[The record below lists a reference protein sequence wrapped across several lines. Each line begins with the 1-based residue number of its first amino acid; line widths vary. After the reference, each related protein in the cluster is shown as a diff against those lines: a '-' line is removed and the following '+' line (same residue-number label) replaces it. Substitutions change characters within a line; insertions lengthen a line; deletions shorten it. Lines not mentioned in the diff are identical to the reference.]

1 MKTAKP
7 GTSDI
12 NRLVSKI
19 LDKPPV
25 EKFEK
30 FDYTEKIFGVDYDS
44 FVDSNFESV
53 DPMTTDKY
61 EFDKIYKNYE
71 DFKKDFPKEAKLF
84 YGWHPKGGSFLFNR
98 DVMGGDFDGLMVKF
112 RNK

>member
-1 MKTAKP
+1 MKTSKV
-7 GTSDI
+7 GSSDI

-25 EKFEK
+25 DKYQD
-30 FDYTEKIFGVDYDS
+30 FDYSEKIFGFDYDS

-61 EFDKIYKNYE
+61 EFDKIYKTYDE
-71 DFKKDFPKEAKLF
+71 FKKDFPKEAKLF
-84 YGWHPKGGSFLFNR
+84 YGWHPRGGSFLFNR
-98 DVMGGDFDGLMVKF
+98 DITGSDFGGLMVKF
-112 RNK
+112 KTK

>member
-1 MKTAKP
+1 MKTSKP
-7 GTSDI
+7 ETSDI

-25 EKFEK
+25 EK

-53 DPMTTDKY
+53 DPMTTEKY

-71 DFKKDFPKEAKLF
+71 EFKKDFPKEAKLF

-98 DVMGGDFDGLMVKF
+98 DVMGSDFSGLMVKF
-112 RNK
+112 RKK

>member
-30 FDYTEKIFGVDYDS
+30 FDHTEKIFGVDYDS
-44 FVDSNFESV
+44 FFDSNFESV
-53 DPMTTDKY
+53 DPMTTEKY

-98 DVMGGDFDGLMVKF
+98 DVMGSDFGGLMVKF

>member
-1 MKTAKP
+1 MKTSKP
-7 GTSDI
+7 ETSDI

-44 FVDSNFESV
+44 F
-53 DPMTTDKY
+53 
-61 EFDKIYKNYE
+61 DKIYKSYE

-98 DVMGGDFDGLMVKF
+98 DIMGSDFDGLMVKF
-112 RNK
+112 RKK

>member
-1 MKTAKP
+1 MKTSKP
-7 GTSDI
+7 ETSDI

-44 FVDSNFESV
+44 FVDSNF
-53 DPMTTDKY
+53 TI
-61 EFDKIYKNYE
+61 FDITSS
-71 DFKKDFPKEAKLF
+71 DVILF
-84 YGWHPKGGSFLFNR
+84 CFNC
-98 DVMGGDFDGLMVKF
+98 FVK
-112 RNK
+112 